1 MKSTQTHT
9 RTLYTDLATL
19 CRIFAKSI
27 QTILLLIGFSNH
39 LHFEKSIIFFPLKM
53 SNNYLTKINNN
64 HPFPL
69 PNVQVPR
76 IIIFVNMCALV
87 PLFVYHT
94 CLNRIRATTTDC
106 HIILFIKIFHRDN
119 GNCRWITH
127 NFLQLINIIDILT
140 ANRLPSNPNITIN
153 FPLRKC
159 IRTLNKN
166 STYFFLSTKKELFLC
181 RIFLLFIMEYLCER
195 RS

>member
-1 MKSTQTHT
+1 MCVVYCSTLKLEFRTEFSTFSLLRVLNFPDHTLNCFEINTNTHT
-9 RTLYTDLATL
+9 HTVHRSCNSVVFSRSQFKLFCCLSASRITFTL
-19 CRIFAKSI
+19 RKVF
-27 QTILLLIGFSNH
+27 
-39 LHFEKSIIFFPLKM
+39 FFPLKM

-76 IIIFVNMCALV
+76 IIVFVNMCVLV

-119 GNCRWITH
+119 GNCR
-127 NFLQLINIIDILT
+127 
-140 ANRLPSNPNITIN
+140 
-153 FPLRKC
+153 
-159 IRTLNKN
+159 
-166 STYFFLSTKKELFLC
+166 
-181 RIFLLFIMEYLCER
+181 
-195 RS
+195 